1 MSRSS
6 LLRIPAA
13 APRSLTALAL
23 CAALGACAVGP
34 DYVRP
39 TVDTGVAYKEG
50 QNDTPGWKPAQ
61 PSDQADRGAWW
72 QVYQDPVLD
81 DLMRRLDA
89 ANLDIAQAE
98 ANYRQAQA
106 LVRGARAA
114 FFPSVGVGAGATRS
128 GSGAGTGSVST
139 GGSNVGNTYSL
150 TGTVSWEADLWGSV
164 RRSVEAS
171 RASAQASAA
180 DLAAARLSAQSTLA
194 QDYFQLR
201 VLDEQ
206 QRLLQETVDTNARS
220 LQMTINRYEAGVAG
234 KGDVAVARTQLENTR
249 AQLIDLEWQRA
260 QFEHAIAVLMG
271 EAPSKFALAPTPFT
285 QRVPAIPVGLPS
297 QLLERRPDVA
307 GAERRTAQANAQI
320 GVAQAAWFP
329 DLTLSADGGFRSGQF
344 AQWLTAPARFWSIGP
359 ALAQTLF
366 DAGLRASQVE
376 SARAAYDAQAA
387 AYRQIVL
394 GALREVEDTMIQLRV
409 LDREQTVQRRAL
421 EAARES
427 LELSRN
433 QYKQGLIDY
442 LDVAVLENTAL
453 NAERS
458 AISLV
463 GSRLIASV
471 QLIAA
476 LGGGW
481 NGDVDTPEMAQA
493 ATPGT
498 AGTPETGAPAASPAA
513 SPAAASSGAGAAA
526 SASTAAG
533 PAAAASTGAGSAA
546 SAAAVGGPATLR
558 TRP

>member
-1 MSRSS
+1 M
-6 LLRIPAA
+6 
-13 APRSLTALAL
+13 TL
-23 CAALGACAVGP
+23 CGALGACAVGP

-39 TVDTGVAYKEG
+39 AMDVGTQFKEG
-50 QNDTPGWKPAQ
+50 QDDTPGWKPAQ
-61 PSDQADRGAWW
+61 PNELADRGAWW

-106 LVRGARAA
+106 LVRGARSA
-114 FFPSVGVGAGATRS
+114 FFPTVGAGAGVTR
-128 GSGAGTGSVST
+128 AGGG
-139 GGSNVGNTYSL
+139 GGSSTNGGTVGNVYTL
-150 TGTVSWEADLWGSV
+150 TGTVSWEVDLWGSV

-171 RASAQASAA
+171 RAGAQASAA

-194 QDYFQLR
+194 QNYFQLR

-206 QRLLQETVDTNARS
+206 ERLLRETVETNERS
-220 LQMTINRYEAGVAG
+220 LQLTMNRYNAGVAA
-234 KGDVAVARTQLENTR
+234 KADVAVARTQLENTR
-249 AQLIDLEWQRA
+249 AQWVDLEWQRG
-260 QFEHAIAVLMG
+260 QFEHAIAVLIG
-271 EAPSKFALAPTPFT
+271 QPPSKVSVARTPFT

-359 ALAQTLF
+359 ALAQTVF
-366 DAGLRASQVE
+366 DGGLRASQVE
-376 SARAAYDAQAA
+376 SARAAYDSQAA
-387 AYRQIVL
+387 AYRQVVL

-409 LDREQTVQRRAL
+409 YDREQQVQRRAL

-427 LELSRN
+427 LELTRN
-433 QYKQGLIDY
+433 QYKEGLVDF
-442 LDVAVLENTAL
+442 LSVAVLENTAL
-453 NAERS
+453 SSERE
-458 AISLV
+458 AISLM
-463 GSRLIASV
+463 GNRLVASV

-481 NGDVDTPEMAQA
+481 DGNVDPSVATRADVQA
-493 ATPGT
+493 SGVATP
-498 AGTPETGAPAASPAA
+498 ADVAAPAAMSTPA
-513 SPAAASSGAGAAA
+513 STSAAASTSIPA
-526 SASTAAG
+526 SAPASG
-533 PAAAASTGAGSAA
+533 PAAAPQ
-546 SAAAVGGPATLR
+546 VPPAIPR

>member
-6 LLRIPAA
+6 EPRIPAA
-13 APRSLTALAL
+13 AARLLAIMTVCGTL
-23 CAALGACAVGP
+23 AACAVGP

-39 TVDTGVAYKEG
+39 TLDMGTGYKEG
-50 QNDTPGWKPAQ
+50 QDDTPGWKPAQ
-61 PSDQADRGAWW
+61 PSDHADRGAWW
-72 QVYQDPVLD
+72 KVYQDPVLD
-81 DLMRRLDA
+81 DLMSRLDA

-114 FFPSVGVGAGATRS
+114 FFPTVGVGAGVTRS
-128 GSGAGTGSVST
+128 GNGAGTGSTAT
-139 GGSNVGNTYSL
+139 GGSNVGNAYSL
-150 TGTVSWEADLWGSV
+150 SGSVSWEADLWGSV

-171 RASAQASAA
+171 RAGQQASAA

-206 QRLLQETVDTNARS
+206 HRLLQATVDTNARS
-220 LQMTINRYEAGVAG
+220 LQMTVNRYEAGVAG
-234 KGDVAVARTQLENTR
+234 KSDVAVARTQLENTR
-249 AQLIDLEWQRA
+249 AQLIDLEWQRG
-260 QFEHAIAVLMG
+260 QFEHAIAVLIG
-271 EAPSKFALAPTPFT
+271 QAPSRFALAPTPFT

-366 DAGLRASQVE
+366 DGGLRASQVE

-387 AYRQIVL
+387 AYKQIVL

-409 LDREQTVQRRAL
+409 FDREQQVQLRAL
-421 EAARES
+421 EASRES
-427 LELSRN
+427 LQLSRN

-442 LDVAVLENTAL
+442 LDVAVLENTSL

-463 GSRLIASV
+463 GNRLVASV

-481 NGDVDTPEMAQA
+481 NGDVDHPVMSQA
-493 ATPGT
+493 D
-498 AGTPETGAPAASPAA
+498 
-513 SPAAASSGAGAAA
+513 SGA
-526 SASTAAG
+526 
-533 PAAAASTGAGSAA
+533 
-546 SAAAVGGPATLR
+546 
-558 TRP
+558 TRQTPP

>member
-1 MSRSS
+1 M
-6 LLRIPAA
+6 LG
-13 APRSLTALAL
+13 L
-23 CAALGACAVGP
+23 CGALGACAVGP

-39 TVDTGVAYKEG
+39 ALDVGTQFKEG
-50 QNDTPGWKPAQ
+50 QEDTPGWRPAQ
-61 PSDQADRGAWW
+61 PNELADRGAWW
-72 QVYQDPVLD
+72 RVYQDPILD
-81 DLMRRLDA
+81 DLMRQLDA

-106 LVRGARAA
+106 LVRGARSAL
-114 FFPSVGVGAGATRS
+114 FPTVGVGAGVTRS
-128 GSGAGTGSVST
+128 GGGGGSSGAG
-139 GGSNVGNTYSL
+139 GGGTVGNTYSL
-150 TGTVSWEADLWGSV
+150 TGSVSWEADIWGSV

-171 RASAQASAA
+171 RAGAQASAA

-194 QDYFQLR
+194 QNYFQLR

-206 QRLLQETVDTNARS
+206 DRLLRETVETNEKS
-220 LQMTINRYEAGVAG
+220 LQLTVNRYNAGVAA
-234 KGDVAVARTQLENTR
+234 KSDVAVARTQLENTR
-249 AQLIDLEWQRA
+249 AQWVDLEWQRG
-260 QFEHAIAVLMG
+260 QFEHAIAVLVG
-271 EAPSKFALAPTPFT
+271 QPPSKLSLSRMPFT
-285 QRVPAIPVGLPS
+285 QKVPAIPVGLPS

-387 AYRQIVL
+387 AYRQVVL

-409 LDREQTVQRRAL
+409 YDREQQVQQRAL

-427 LELSRN
+427 LQLTRN
-433 QYKQGLIDY
+433 QYQQGLVDY
-442 LDVAVLENTAL
+442 LSVAVLENTAL
-453 NAERS
+453 SSERQ
-458 AISLV
+458 AISLM
-463 GSRLIASV
+463 GNRLVASV

-481 NGDVDTPEMAQA
+481 DGDVDAPVMSQA
-493 ATPGT
+493 SATT
-498 AGTPETGAPAASPAA
+498 GTPAPTSAPTSPAPAPAPTPTPTPTPAPSPTQAPM
-513 SPAAASSGAGAAA
+513 PA
-526 SASTAAG
+526 
-533 PAAAASTGAGSAA
+533 PEK
-546 SAAAVGGPATLR
+546 
-558 TRP
+558 RP

>member
-1 MSRSS
+1 MTRSFEPCP
-6 LLRIPAA
+6 PAA
-13 APRSLTALAL
+13 LARLFSMMAL
-23 CAALGACAVGP
+23 CGALGACAVGP

-39 TVDTGVAYKEG
+39 AMDVGTQFKEG
-50 QNDTPGWKPAQ
+50 QDDTPGWKPAR
-61 PSDQADRGAWW
+61 PNELADRGAWW

-106 LVRGARAA
+106 LVRGARSA
-114 FFPSVGVGAGATRS
+114 FFPTVGVGAGVTRS
-128 GSGAGTGSVST
+128 GGGTGASSGNGT
-139 GGSNVGNTYSL
+139 VGNTYSL
-150 TGTVSWEADLWGSV
+150 SGTVSWEADLWGSV

-171 RASAQASAA
+171 QAGAQASAA

-206 QRLLQETVDTNARS
+206 ERLLRETVETNERS
-220 LQMTINRYEAGVAG
+220 LQLTINRYNAGVAA
-234 KGDVAVARTQLENTR
+234 KSDVAVARTQLENTR
-249 AQLIDLEWQRA
+249 AQWVDLEWQRG
-260 QFEHAIAVLMG
+260 QFEHAIAVLIG
-271 EAPSKFALAPTPFT
+271 EPPSRFSIAAAPFT
-285 QRVPAIPVGLPS
+285 QKVPAIPVGLPS

-366 DAGLRASQVE
+366 DGGLRASQVE
-376 SARAAYDAQAA
+376 SARAAYDSQAA
-387 AYRQIVL
+387 AYRQVVL

-409 LDREQTVQRRAL
+409 YDREQQVQRRAL

-427 LELSRN
+427 LELTRN
-433 QYKQGLIDY
+433 QYKEGIVDY
-442 LDVAVLENTAL
+442 LSVAVLENTAL
-453 NAERS
+453 SSERQ
-458 AISLV
+458 AISLM
-463 GSRLIASV
+463 GNRLVASV

-481 NGDVDTPEMAQA
+481 DGNVNAPVMSQA
-493 ATPGT
+493 DANVPG
-498 AGTPETGAPAASPAA
+498 AASPAA
-513 SPAAASSGAGAAA
+513 RASP
-526 SASTAAG
+526 SASTTPSPSTAA
-533 PAAAASTGAGSAA
+533 P
-546 SAAAVGGPATLR
+546 R
-558 TRP
+558 Q

>member
-6 LLRIPAA
+6 PLRIPSA
-13 APRSLTALAL
+13 APRLLTALAL
-23 CAALGACAVGP
+23 CGALAACAVGP

-39 TVDTGVAYKEG
+39 AVDTGVAYKEG
-50 QNDTPGWKPAQ
+50 QDDTPGWKPAQ
-61 PSDQADRGAWW
+61 PSDHADRGAWW

-114 FFPSVGVGAGATRS
+114 FFPTVGVGAGVTRS
-128 GSGAGTGSVST
+128 GNGAGIGSTST
-139 GGSNVGNTYSL
+139 GGSNVGNSYSL
-150 TGTVSWEADLWGSV
+150 SGTVSWEADLWGSV

-171 RASAQASAA
+171 RAGAQASAA

-234 KGDVAVARTQLENTR
+234 KSDVAVARTQLENAR
-249 AQLIDLEWQRA
+249 AQLIDLEWQRG
-260 QFEHAIAVLMG
+260 QFEHAIAVLVG
-271 EAPSKFALAPTPFT
+271 EAPSRFALAPTPFT

-409 LDREQTVQRRAL
+409 LDREQAVQRRAL

-427 LELSRN
+427 LQLSRN

-463 GSRLIASV
+463 GNRLVASV

-481 NGDVDTPEMAQA
+481 NGDVNTPEMAQGPGPQPA
-493 ATPGT
+493 GTTAAAAPATP
-498 AGTPETGAPAASPAA
+498 AAP
-513 SPAAASSGAGAAA
+513 SSGTGAAA
-526 SASTAAG
+526 APS
-533 PAAAASTGAGSAA
+533 PGAGET
-546 SAAAVGGPATLR
+546 ATSR

>member
-1 MSRSS
+1 MTRSLHRRQPATPLRLLSS
-6 LLRIPAA
+6 LI
-13 APRSLTALAL
+13 L
-23 CAALGACAVGP
+23 CGALGACAVGP

-39 TVDTGVAYKEG
+39 AVDVGTQYKEG
-50 QNDTPGWKPAQ
+50 QDDTPGWRPAR
-61 PSDQADRGAWW
+61 PSDAAERGAWW
-72 QVYQDPVLD
+72 RIYQDPVLD
-81 DLMRRLDA
+81 DLMNRLDA

-106 LVRGARAA
+106 LVRGARSA
-114 FFPSVGVGAGATRS
+114 FFPTVGVGAGVTRS
-128 GSGAGTGSVST
+128 GSSAGTGSGT
-139 GGSNVGNTYSL
+139 GGGSTVVNAYSL

-171 RASAQASAA
+171 RAGAQASAA

-194 QDYFQLR
+194 QTYFQLR

-206 QRLLQETVDTNARS
+206 ERLLRETVDTNQRS
-220 LQMTINRYEAGVAG
+220 LELTMNRYEAGVAA
-234 KGDVAVARTQLENTR
+234 KSDVAVARTQLENAR
-249 AQLIDLEWQRA
+249 AQWVDLEWQRG
-260 QFEHAIAVLMG
+260 QFEHAIAVLLG
-271 EAPSKFALAPTPFT
+271 QAPSKFSLARAPFT

-329 DLTLSADGGFRSGQF
+329 DLTLTADGGFRSGQF

-387 AYRQIVL
+387 AYRQTVL

-409 LDREQTVQRRAL
+409 FEREQEIQQRAL
-421 EAARES
+421 QAARES
-427 LELSRN
+427 LELTRN
-433 QYKQGLIDY
+433 QYKQGLVDY
-442 LDVAVLENTAL
+442 LSVAVLENTAL
-453 NAERS
+453 SSERT
-458 AISLV
+458 AISLM
-463 GSRLIASV
+463 GNRLVASV

-481 NGDVDTPEMAQA
+481 DGNVDTPMLPQADGAEPAPAEASAALESGAAPARTPVAPASAPMPARTSATKDA
-493 ATPGT
+493 ATP
-498 AGTPETGAPAASPAA
+498 
-513 SPAAASSGAGAAA
+513 
-526 SASTAAG
+526 
-533 PAAAASTGAGSAA
+533 
-546 SAAAVGGPATLR
+546 R

>member
-1 MSRSS
+1 MTR
-6 LLRIPAA
+6 LLE
-13 APRSLTALAL
+13 PRPRAALARLLPVMAL
-23 CAALGACAVGP
+23 CGALGACAVGP

-39 TVDTGVAYKEG
+39 AVDVGTQFKEG
-50 QNDTPGWKPAQ
+50 QDDTPGWKPAQ
-61 PSDQADRGAWW
+61 PNELADRGAWW
-72 QVYQDPVLD
+72 RVYQDPVLD
-81 DLMRRLDA
+81 ELMRQLDA

-106 LVRGARAA
+106 LVRGARSA
-114 FFPSVGVGAGATRS
+114 FFPTVGVGAGVTRS
-128 GSGAGTGSVST
+128 GSGGGTGSSATSGST
-139 GGSNVGNTYSL
+139 TGNSYSL
-150 TGTVSWEADLWGSV
+150 SGTVSWEADIWGSV

-171 RASAQASAA
+171 RAGAQASAA

-194 QDYFQLR
+194 QNYFQLR

-206 QRLLQETVDTNARS
+206 ERLLRETVETNERS
-220 LQMTINRYEAGVAG
+220 LQLTINRYNAGVAA
-234 KGDVAVARTQLENTR
+234 KSDVAVARTQLENTR
-249 AQLIDLEWQRA
+249 AQWVDLEWQRG
-260 QFEHAIAVLMG
+260 QFEHAIAVLTG
-271 EAPSKFALAPTPFT
+271 QAPSKFSLARTPFT

-366 DAGLRASQVE
+366 DGGLRASQVE

-387 AYRQIVL
+387 AYRQVVL

-409 LDREQTVQRRAL
+409 FDREQQVQRRAL

-427 LELSRN
+427 LELTRN
-433 QYKQGLIDY
+433 QYKEGLVDY
-442 LDVAVLENTAL
+442 LSVAVLENTAL
-453 NAERS
+453 SSERE
-458 AISLV
+458 AISLM
-463 GSRLIASV
+463 GNRLVASV

-481 NGDVDTPEMAQA
+481 DGNVDAPAMASAAGTDGPASHAAPASQPGVA
-493 ATPGT
+493 PRAGVPADTATPP
-498 AGTPETGAPAASPAA
+498 AGAASPAM
-513 SPAAASSGAGAAA
+513 PAEAP
-526 SASTAAG
+526 TV
-533 PAAAASTGAGSAA
+533 P
-546 SAAAVGGPATLR
+546 R

>member
-6 LLRIPAA
+6 AYRIPTA
-13 APRSLTALAL
+13 APRLLTVLAL

-39 TVDTGVAYKEG
+39 TVDTGLAYKEG
-50 QNDTPGWKPAQ
+50 QEDTPGWKPAQ
-61 PSDQADRGAWW
+61 PGDQADRGAWW

-114 FFPSVGVGAGATRS
+114 FFPTVGVGAGVTRS
-128 GSGAGTGSVST
+128 GGGVGTGSSSA
-139 GGSNVGNTYSL
+139 GGSNVGNSYSL

-171 RASAQASAA
+171 RAGAQASAA
-180 DLAAARLSAQSTLA
+180 DLGAARLSAQSTLA

-220 LQMTINRYEAGVAG
+220 LQMTVNRYEAGVAG
-234 KGDVAVARTQLENTR
+234 KSDVAVARTQLENTR
-249 AQLIDLEWQRA
+249 AQLIDLEWQRG
-260 QFEHAIAVLMG
+260 QFEHAIAVLLG

-285 QRVPAIPVGLPS
+285 QRVPSIPVGLPS

-409 LDREQTVQRRAL
+409 LDREQAVQRRAL

-463 GSRLIASV
+463 GNRLIASV

-481 NGDVDTPEMAQA
+481 NGDVDTPEMPQ
-493 ATPGT
+493 
-498 AGTPETGAPAASPAA
+498 GAS
-513 SPAAASSGAGAAA
+513 AAAP
-526 SASTAAG
+526 G
-533 PAAAASTGAGSAA
+533 PAPASTGAATVPAPAPA
-546 SAAAVGGPATLR
+546 STATTVAPAAAPGTGGAAGVLPAGDAPTTR

>member
-1 MSRSS
+1 MTR
-6 LLRIPAA
+6 LLE
-13 APRSLTALAL
+13 PRPRAALARLLPVMAL
-23 CAALGACAVGP
+23 CGALGACAVGP

-39 TVDTGVAYKEG
+39 PVDVGTQFKEG
-50 QNDTPGWKPAQ
+50 QDDTPGWKPAQ
-61 PSDQADRGAWW
+61 PNELADRGAWW
-72 QVYQDPVLD
+72 RVYQDPVLD
-81 DLMRRLDA
+81 ELMRQLDA

-106 LVRGARAA
+106 LVRGARSA
-114 FFPSVGVGAGATRS
+114 FFPTVGVGAGVTRS
-128 GSGAGTGSVST
+128 GSGGGTGSSATSGST
-139 GGSNVGNTYSL
+139 TGNSYSL
-150 TGTVSWEADLWGSV
+150 SGTVSWEADIWGSV

-171 RASAQASAA
+171 RAGAQASAA

-194 QDYFQLR
+194 QNYFQLR

-206 QRLLQETVDTNARS
+206 ERLLRETVETNERS
-220 LQMTINRYEAGVAG
+220 LQLTINRYNAGVAA
-234 KGDVAVARTQLENTR
+234 KSDVAVARTQLENTR
-249 AQLIDLEWQRA
+249 AQWVDLEWQRG
-260 QFEHAIAVLMG
+260 QFEHAIAVLTG
-271 EAPSKFALAPTPFT
+271 QAPSKFSLARTPFT

-366 DAGLRASQVE
+366 DGGLRASQVE

-387 AYRQIVL
+387 AYRQVVL

-409 LDREQTVQRRAL
+409 FDREQQVQRRAL

-427 LELSRN
+427 LELTRN
-433 QYKQGLIDY
+433 QYKEGLVDY
-442 LDVAVLENTAL
+442 LSVAVLENTAL
-453 NAERS
+453 SSERE
-458 AISLV
+458 AISLM
-463 GSRLIASV
+463 GNRLVASV

-481 NGDVDTPEMAQA
+481 DGNVDAPTMASA
-493 ATPGT
+493 
-498 AGTPETGAPAASPAA
+498 AGTDGPASRAAPASQPGVAPQAGAPADTATP
-513 SPAAASSGAGAAA
+513 PAGAAP
-526 SASTAAG
+526 
-533 PAAAASTGAGSAA
+533 PAM
-546 SAAAVGGPATLR
+546 PAEAPTVPR
-558 TRP
+558 RRP

>member
-1 MSRSS
+1 MTRSFPRRPSHLPSR
-6 LLRIPAA
+6 LLA
-13 APRSLTALAL
+13 ALAL
-23 CAALGACAVGP
+23 CAMLSACAVGP

-39 TVDTGVAYKEG
+39 AVDVGTQYKEG
-50 QNDTPGWKPAQ
+50 QDDTPGWKPAQ
-61 PSDQADRGAWW
+61 PNELADRGAWW

-81 DLMRRLDA
+81 DLMQKLDA

-106 LVRGARAA
+106 LVRGARSA
-114 FFPSVGVGAGATRS
+114 FFPTVGVGAGVTRS
-128 GSGAGTGSVST
+128 GNGSGSGSGVS
-139 GGSNVGNTYSL
+139 GSSSVGNTYSL
-150 TGTVSWEADLWGSV
+150 SGTVSWEADIWGSV

-171 RASAQASAA
+171 RAGEQASAA

-206 QRLLQETVDTNARS
+206 ERLLRETVETNERS
-220 LQMTINRYEAGVAG
+220 LQLTINRYNAGVAA
-234 KGDVAVARTQLENTR
+234 KSDVAVARTQLENTR
-249 AQLIDLEWQRA
+249 AQWVDLEWQRG
-260 QFEHAIAVLMG
+260 QFEHAIAVLIG
-271 EAPSKFALAPTPFT
+271 EPPSKFSLARTPFA

-366 DAGLRASQVE
+366 DGGLRASQVE

-387 AYRQIVL
+387 AYRQVVL

-409 LDREQTVQRRAL
+409 FAREQEVQRRAL

-427 LELSRN
+427 LELTRN
-433 QYKQGLIDY
+433 QYKQGLVDY
-442 LDVAVLENTAL
+442 LSVAVLENTAL
-453 NAERS
+453 SSERT
-458 AISLV
+458 AISLM
-463 GSRLIASV
+463 GNRLVASV

-481 NGDVDTPEMAQA
+481 NGDVDHPVMSQSSVTEKKD
-493 ATPGT
+493 ATPPASSSAPGPT
-498 AGTPETGAPAASPAA
+498 SVAGESAEL
-513 SPAAASSGAGAAA
+513 ASSG
-526 SASTAAG
+526 SSK
-533 PAAAASTGAGSAA
+533 
-546 SAAAVGGPATLR
+546 R
-558 TRP
+558 

>member
-1 MSRSS
+1 MTRSLHRRQPATPLRLLSS
-6 LLRIPAA
+6 LI
-13 APRSLTALAL
+13 L
-23 CAALGACAVGP
+23 CGALGACAVGP

-39 TVDTGVAYKEG
+39 AVDVGTQYKEG
-50 QNDTPGWKPAQ
+50 QDDTPGWRPAR
-61 PSDQADRGAWW
+61 PSDAAERGAWW
-72 QVYQDPVLD
+72 RIYQDPVLD
-81 DLMRRLDA
+81 DLMNRLDA

-106 LVRGARAA
+106 LVRGARSA
-114 FFPSVGVGAGATRS
+114 FFPTVGVGAGVTRS
-128 GSGAGTGSVST
+128 GSGAGTGSGT
-139 GGSNVGNTYSL
+139 GGGSTVVNAYSL

-171 RASAQASAA
+171 RAGAQASAA

-194 QDYFQLR
+194 QTYFQLR

-206 QRLLQETVDTNARS
+206 ERLLRETVDTNQRS
-220 LQMTINRYEAGVAG
+220 LELTMNRYEAGVAA
-234 KGDVAVARTQLENTR
+234 KSDVAVARTQLENAR
-249 AQLIDLEWQRA
+249 AQWVDLEWQRG
-260 QFEHAIAVLMG
+260 QFEHAIAVLLG
-271 EAPSKFALAPTPFT
+271 QAPSKFSLARAPFT

-329 DLTLSADGGFRSGQF
+329 DLTLTADGGFRSGQF

-387 AYRQIVL
+387 AYRQTVL

-409 LDREQTVQRRAL
+409 FEREQEIQQRAL
-421 EAARES
+421 QAARES
-427 LELSRN
+427 LELTRN
-433 QYKQGLIDY
+433 QYKQGLVDY
-442 LDVAVLENTAL
+442 LSVAVLENTAL
-453 NAERS
+453 SSERT
-458 AISLV
+458 AISLM
-463 GSRLIASV
+463 GNRLVASV

-481 NGDVDTPEMAQA
+481 DGNVDTPMLPQADGAEPAPAEASAALESGATPARTPVAPASAPMPARTSATKDA
-493 ATPGT
+493 ATP
-498 AGTPETGAPAASPAA
+498 
-513 SPAAASSGAGAAA
+513 
-526 SASTAAG
+526 
-533 PAAAASTGAGSAA
+533 
-546 SAAAVGGPATLR
+546 R

>member
-1 MSRSS
+1 MTR
-6 LLRIPAA
+6 LLE
-13 APRSLTALAL
+13 PRPRAALARLLPVMAL
-23 CAALGACAVGP
+23 CGALGACAVGP

-39 TVDTGVAYKEG
+39 AVDVGTQFKEG
-50 QNDTPGWKPAQ
+50 QDDTPGWKPAQ
-61 PSDQADRGAWW
+61 PNELADRGAWW
-72 QVYQDPVLD
+72 RVYQDPVLD
-81 DLMRRLDA
+81 ELMRQLDA

-106 LVRGARAA
+106 LVRGARSA
-114 FFPSVGVGAGATRS
+114 FFPTVGVGAGVTRS
-128 GSGAGTGSVST
+128 GSGGGTGSSATSGST
-139 GGSNVGNTYSL
+139 TGNSYSL
-150 TGTVSWEADLWGSV
+150 SGTVSWEADIWGSV

-171 RASAQASAA
+171 RAGAQASAA

-194 QDYFQLR
+194 QNYFQLR

-206 QRLLQETVDTNARS
+206 ERLLRETVETNERS
-220 LQMTINRYEAGVAG
+220 LQLTINRYNAGVAA
-234 KGDVAVARTQLENTR
+234 KSDVAVARTQLENTR
-249 AQLIDLEWQRA
+249 AQWVDLEWQRG
-260 QFEHAIAVLMG
+260 QFEHAIAVLTG
-271 EAPSKFALAPTPFT
+271 QAPSKFSLARTPFT

-366 DAGLRASQVE
+366 DGGLRASQVE

-387 AYRQIVL
+387 AYRQVVL

-409 LDREQTVQRRAL
+409 FDREQQVQRRAL

-427 LELSRN
+427 LELTRN
-433 QYKQGLIDY
+433 QYKEGLVDY
-442 LDVAVLENTAL
+442 LSVAVLENTAL
-453 NAERS
+453 SSERE
-458 AISLV
+458 AISLM
-463 GSRLIASV
+463 GNRLVASV

-481 NGDVDTPEMAQA
+481 DGNVDAPTMASA
-493 ATPGT
+493 
-498 AGTPETGAPAASPAA
+498 AGTDGPASRAAPASQPGVAPQAGAPADTATP
-513 SPAAASSGAGAAA
+513 PAGAAP
-526 SASTAAG
+526 
-533 PAAAASTGAGSAA
+533 PAM
-546 SAAAVGGPATLR
+546 PAEAPTVPR
-558 TRP
+558 RRP